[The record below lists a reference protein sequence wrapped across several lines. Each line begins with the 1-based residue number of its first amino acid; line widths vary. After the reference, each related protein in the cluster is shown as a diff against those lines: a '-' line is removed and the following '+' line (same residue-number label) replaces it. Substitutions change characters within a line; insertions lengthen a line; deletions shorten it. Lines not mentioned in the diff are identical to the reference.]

1 MTPEFMRIDSIYLN
15 EVIND
20 FIVSMSKRRFGGKR
34 IEVEGFW
41 VI

>member
-1 MTPEFMRIDSIYLN
+1 
-15 EVIND
+15 VIND

-41 VI
+41 VIWNVRKWKEKFRKV